1 MKTTANKSHLVDATG
16 MVLGRLA
23 SHVAKLL
30 MGKDT
35 PGYER
40 HMLSGSSVTVTNAS
54 KIKMTDKRKNETLHE
69 SYSGYPGGL
78 KYKTNADIIAK
89 KGYSELVRLAV
100 YGMLPSNR
108 LRAEMMK
115 KLTITE

>member
-1 MKTTANKSHLVDATG
+1 METKQNYTIDATDK
-16 MVLGRLA
+16 VLGRLA
-23 SHVAKLL
+23 SEIAKKL
-30 MGKDT
+30 MGKME

-40 HMLSGSSVTVTNAS
+40 HVLSGNTVTVENAS
-54 KIKMTDKRKNETLHE
+54 KIKMTDKRKAETLHE
-69 SYSGYPGGL
+69 TYSGYPGGL

-108 LRAEMMK
+108 LRARMMT
-115 KLTITE
+115 KLTVKE